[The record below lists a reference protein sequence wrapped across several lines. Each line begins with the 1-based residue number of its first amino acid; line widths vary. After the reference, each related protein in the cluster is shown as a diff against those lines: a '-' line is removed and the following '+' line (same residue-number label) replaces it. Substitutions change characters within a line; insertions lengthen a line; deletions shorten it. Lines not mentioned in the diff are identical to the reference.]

1 MSCCFVSIAPADD
14 NSVPADAA
22 GVIAEIRFEGNDVTK
37 DVILRQELTVA
48 PGDPVDRERI
58 EASRQAIMNLGLFKR
73 VRARVEPL
81 DAAGSPEQQV
91 VVFDVSEKWYILPL
105 PKADQDADGDY
116 SYGFELTWDNFLG
129 YNQRLELL
137 HETTERED
145 GREEVKKEFA
155 YEIPRIPG
163 TDLGFSAA
171 LRRVDSVQEEVDP
184 LLGVGEY
191 DLQRDD
197 LSWTLSRWLQRRAP
211 SRGWR
216 GSVGSSI
223 FKENYSYRQGVAG
236 LLVDRKVVETWF
248 GATFHD
254 VYELPYHREGM
265 EYGWT
270 LALSAQDLGSDDGY
284 QRLDL
289 FHRAYLYPVAWND
302 DNLNTQLRL
311 GYARGYDEGIYAYR
325 IGSSKTLRG
334 FDRDDHEG
342 DVMVLLNL
350 EYMKPILGRRSLR
363 GVIFADV
370 GNVYEEGAPD
380 LTDLELGGGL
390 GLRWKVRSL
399 VRTDLRVDIGWGVG
413 EPDYEVY
420 VGTRQTF

>member
-1 MSCCFVSIAPADD
+1 
-14 NSVPADAA
+14 
-22 GVIAEIRFEGNDVTK
+22 
-37 DVILRQELTVA
+37 VILRQELTVA
-48 PGDPVDRERI
+48 PGDPVDRQRI

-81 DAAGSPEQQV
+81 DEASPDQQV

-137 HETTERED
+137 HETTERDD
-145 GREEVKKEFA
+145 GNKEVKREFA
-155 YEIPRIPG
+155 YDIPRIPR
-163 TDLGFSAA
+163 TDLGLSAA
-171 LRRVDSVQEEVDP
+171 LRRVDSVQEEADAV
-184 LLGVGEY
+184 LGDGVY
-191 DLQRDD
+191 DLQRD
-197 LSWTLSRWLQRRAP
+197 SFGWAVSRWLTRSGP

-216 GSVGSSI
+216 GSVGNDI

-236 LLVDRKVVETWF
+236 LLVDRKIVETWF

-254 VYELPYHREGM
+254 VYEFPYHREGR

-270 LALSAQDLGSDDGY
+270 LALSAQDFGSDDGY

-289 FHRAYLYPVAWND
+289 FHRAYFHPVAWND

-311 GYARGYDEGIYAYR
+311 GYARGYDEGVYAYR
-325 IGSSKTLRG
+325 IGSAKTLRG

-342 DVMVLLNL
+342 DVLVLLNL
-350 EYMKPILGRRSLR
+350 EYMKPILSRRSLR

-399 VRTDLRVDIGWGVG
+399 VRTDLRVDVGWGLG
-413 EPDYEVY
+413 EADYEVY
-420 VGTRQTF
+420 VGTKQTF